1 MAAVSKEKAKEI
13 AGLKKL
19 LNVARGTAVNFG
31 ACLGSRPDG
40 FILMLDRSKTPRSLA
55 TLAKA
60 RSDTTKAFFGE
71 VEVDGN
77 RARFI
82 CDSDPP
88 GGTLAVLRKFFETNK
103 LGFKPEFN
111 RDAAADVKDGAD
123 KGRITDADRS
133 PELKAWQK
141 ADAQIEAA
149 VRQLMKAKQK
159 PTPKAMSAWKEL
171 RKRAAR
177 GDVRLATRKA
187 PQVLKL
193 MAPRPAQTQ
202 GSGQKG
208 RAQPRKGEMLDM
220 VRKLAQRLRGRMTP
234 EQERYLKAAATQA
247 KRGQD
252 DKAAAL
258 LRAAQKLAA

>member
-13 AGLKKL
+13 AEIKKL

-40 FILMLDRSKTPRSLA
+40 FVLLMDRSKTPRSLA
-55 TLAKA
+55 TMAKA
-60 RSDTTKAFFGE
+60 KTDTTKAFFGE
-71 VEVDGN
+71 VEVDTN

-88 GGTLAVLRKFFETNK
+88 GGTLAVLKKFFEANK

-111 RDAAADVKDGAD
+111 RDAAADVKDGVD

-149 VRQLMKAKQK
+149 VRSLMKAKQK
-159 PTPKAMSAWKEL
+159 PAPKAMRAWQEL

-177 GDVRLATRKA
+177 GDLRLATRKA

-193 MAPRPAQTQ
+193 MAPKPVPA
-202 GSGQKG
+202 KG
-208 RAQPRKGEMLDM
+208 GKSAPKKKGEMLGM
-220 VRKLAQRLRGRMTP
+220 VRKLAQRLRGRMSP

-258 LRAAQKLAA
+258 MRAVQKMAA